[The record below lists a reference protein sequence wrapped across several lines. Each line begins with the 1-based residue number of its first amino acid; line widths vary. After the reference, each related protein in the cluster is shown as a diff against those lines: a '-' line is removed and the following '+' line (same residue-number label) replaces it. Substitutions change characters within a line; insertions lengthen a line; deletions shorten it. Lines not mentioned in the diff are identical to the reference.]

1 MKPACSSSSAH
12 ADHLEAWQLLPWY
25 VNSTLKEQE
34 LTLVGRHLKVCITCR
49 KELEVQR
56 KMAEVIRDSD
66 VIPLAPQVGFSH
78 LRQRLDVADQAAVQ
92 RVGLKWWHLPRSRCA
107 HASVGSAQIPKRIA
121 VALSLCASVAIVI
134 GVPTAQGPTAV
145 KAAKD
150 EPQYRTLSAATDW
163 PSARKGE
170 IYVVFS
176 RAMTH
181 EHIGRLLRLAQAEIV
196 DGPNSIGVYRLRVGA
211 DGKRRRDTPTVVKQ
225 LRRHPGVRL
234 VELALPSADFEGM
247 EP

>member
-1 MKPACSSSSAH
+1 MKPAFSSSSAH
-12 ADHLEAWQLLPWY
+12 ADHPEAWQLLPWY
-25 VNSTLKEQE
+25 VNSTLKERE
-34 LTLVGRHLKVCITCR
+34 LALVRRHLKVCITCR

-92 RVGLKWWHLPRSRCA
+92 RVGLKWWRLPRSGSA
-107 HASVGSAQIPKRIA
+107 HASAGSAHVPGRIA
-121 VALSLCASVAIVI
+121 VALSLCASLAIAI
-134 GVPTAQGPTAV
+134 ALPNAQWPTAV
-145 KAAKD
+145 KEAKD
-150 EPQYRTLSAATDW
+150 EPQYRTLSAAADW
-163 PSARKGE
+163 PTARKGE

-181 EHIGRLLRLAQAEIV
+181 EHIGRLLRSVQAEIV
-196 DGPNSIGVYRLRVGA
+196 DGPNAIGVYRLRVGV
-211 DGKRRRDTPTVVKQ
+211 DGKRGRDAPTVAKQ

-234 VELALPSADFEGM
+234 AELALASANFKGAGH
-247 EP
+247 